1 MRCSPL
7 ACILQAFNTM
17 TTKEVKTMSK
27 KSTRGRKMHSDS
39 VRVTPVFRE
48 DPDIEKLGLALI
60 EIAKDLAD
68 KNN

>member
-1 MRCSPL
+1 
-7 ACILQAFNTM
+7 M
-17 TTKEVKTMSK
+17 TTKEVKTMGK

-60 EIAKDLAD
+60 EIAKDLAN